1 MKQVAGGVT
10 LLALTDHPDD
20 AYYAPAQGDLPAFD
34 QLSSQSHHLSVTDNQ
49 IEVADGSEPA
59 ITISGGV
66 YEDAQFADAYGG
78 RTFWIEDVTL
88 ARNQVMSGHI
98 LQSYVRDQTRR
109 A

>member
-1 MKQVAGGVT
+1 MPRSRGFA
-10 LLALTDHPDD
+10 
-20 AYYAPAQGDLPAFD
+20 AFD
-34 QLSSQSHHLSVTDNQ
+34 RLPVQSHLLSVTDNQ

-66 YEDAQFADAYGG
+66 YGDAQFADAYGG

-98 LQSYVRDQTRR
+98 VQSYVRD
-109 A
+109 

>member
-1 MKQVAGGVT
+1 M
-10 LLALTDHPDD
+10 
-20 AYYAPAQGDLPAFD
+20 
-34 QLSSQSHHLSVTDNQ
+34 TDNQ

-66 YEDAQFADAYGG
+66 YGDAQFADAYGG

-98 LQSYVRDQTRR
+98 VQSYVRDQTRR